1 VVVVVVVVVVAAV
14 VVLRDVRVV
23 VAGMARAAEVAVGR
37 KWDGACWM
45 V

>member
-1 VVVVVVVVVVAAV
+1 MAAAV
-14 VVLRDVRVV
+14 VLREVRVV
-23 VAGMARAAEVAVGR
+23 VAGMASAAEVAVGR